1 MGCKGTQVITHII
14 IFGIP
19 EMILY
24 TNTFY
29 YIIMNNQK
37 VALSRVLNPD
47 VINRRKQR
55 NKLNILITFWAWL
68 AQLLTSIVYF
78 TFMKVFFGKERFIHI
93 LLSVCTICLNFNMLP
108 LFYLLMADDDFK
120 TSIISKDPSQF
131 IKMLFGIES

>member
-1 MGCKGTQVITHII
+1 
-14 IFGIP
+14 
-19 EMILY
+19 
-24 TNTFY
+24 
-29 YIIMNNQK
+29 MNNQK